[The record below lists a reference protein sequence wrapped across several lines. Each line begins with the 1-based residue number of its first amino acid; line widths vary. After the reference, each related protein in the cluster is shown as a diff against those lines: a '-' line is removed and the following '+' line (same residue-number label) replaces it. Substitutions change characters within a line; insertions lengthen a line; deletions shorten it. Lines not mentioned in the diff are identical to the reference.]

1 MRIPAAL
8 VALPLLCG
16 SATGLLVAGHSSGS
30 LALCAA
36 AAALLALIA
45 SAAWFGDEDAEG
57 VASAVAIGCLLAGVS
72 LGVTGARDAYT
83 PPLLTW
89 FDARAAGDRD
99 GPVAVEGH
107 LREDAAVTPFGVSL
121 TMDVTRPARGGARI
135 SIGGLGAPE
144 HVGEWR
150 AGRVLRMAALLRRP
164 TSYGNPGL
172 PDDTRTLA
180 RRGIVLV
187 GSVKSAALVEV
198 GGEGAAIPEAAASA
212 RRWCRV
218 RLSRYVGGW
227 SERSGAIAAA
237 ILIGDRTGLSDEDER
252 RLQEAGTYHVIAIS
266 GGNIAILTAILLL
279 VLRAMQL
286 DARISSALVIVTLM
300 FYGQVASGGASVSR
314 AVTAACVYLA
324 GRIIDHRG
332 PPLNTLAV
340 AAASALAVSPLAAFD
355 GGFILSFGA
364 TLGILLG
371 APRLW
376 KHASVVLAFR
386 VRPDSAFRVASRSRR
401 RAFREAGQGF
411 RGLAVALAETV
422 GPTALRL
429 LRPALGLLIATVCAE
444 IALAPV
450 SAVLFSRITVAGLV
464 LNFAAIPLMTITQAA
479 AMATLAATL
488 VNDRLAQACGFV
500 AHLGATG
507 LLRSAALVDLAPW
520 LSRDLVPPAWWLV
533 GAYYACCIWLLAS
546 PRQGRLAAGALTCA
560 GALMFAAPRVVTQ
573 SRILPPLPGILRVA
587 FFDVG
592 EGDAALIALPD
603 RRNLLVDAGGLAG
616 GAFDVGE
623 RVVAPALRM
632 FGVRRIDTLVLTH
645 GDLDHI
651 GGAAAILRRFSPR
664 VVWEGVPV
672 PRHQSLHELA
682 MQAAA
687 AGVSW
692 RTVVAGDSERAGG
705 VDIRVLH
712 PPLPGWE
719 RQRVR
724 NEDSV
729 VLELRFGDVAIVL
742 PGDIAQE
749 GERNVAPR
757 LSRAPITILKA
768 PHHGSAYSS
777 TARLLDTAR
786 PAAVVFSEG
795 RGNRFGHPAP
805 SVLQRYRERNALIFR
820 TDEDGA
826 VVLETDGHEVRFS
839 TWAGRKGV
847 INQQRSPSR

>member
-1 MRIPAAL
+1 MRTPAAL

-16 SATGLLVAGHSSGS
+16 SATGLLVAEHSSGS
-30 LALCAA
+30 LPLRAA

-45 SAAWFGDEDAEG
+45 SAAWFGEEDAES
-57 VASAVAIGCLLAGVS
+57 VACAVAIGGLLAGVS
-72 LGVTGARDAYT
+72 LGVTGGRDAYG
-83 PPLLTW
+83 PPLFAW

-121 TMDVTRPARGGARI
+121 TMDVTGPARGGARL

-144 HVGEWR
+144 RVDGWR

-164 TSYGNPGL
+164 TWYGNPGL
-172 PDDTRTLA
+172 PDDRRTLA

-198 GGEGAAIPEAAASA
+198 GGEGTAIQEAAASA
-212 RRWCRV
+212 RRWCRL

-227 SERSGAIAAA
+227 SERSGAIASA

-286 DARISSALVIVTLM
+286 GARISSALVIATLL

-332 PPLNTLAV
+332 PPLNILAV
-340 AAASALAVSPLAAFD
+340 AAAWALAVSPLAAFD

-376 KHASVVLAFR
+376 KRASVVLVFR
-386 VRPDSAFRVASRSRR
+386 VRPDSAL
-401 RAFREAGQGF
+401 RATSALREGGQGVG
-411 RGLAVALAETV
+411 GLAVALAV
-422 GPTALRL
+422 AVRSAALGL

-444 IALAPV
+444 IALAPA

-533 GAYYACCIWLLAS
+533 CAYYACCIWLLAS
-546 PRQGRLAAGALTCA
+546 PRQVRVAAGALTCA
-560 GALMFAAPRVVTQ
+560 GALMFAGPRVVMQ

-616 GAFDVGE
+616 GAFDMGE

-672 PRHQSLHELA
+672 PRHQGLHALA

-687 AGVSW
+687 AGLSW
-692 RTVVAGDSERAGG
+692 RTVVAGDRERAGG

-749 GERNVAPR
+749 GERNVAPL
-757 LSRAPITILKA
+757 LSRAPITVLKA

-777 TARLLDTAR
+777 TTAFLDTAR

-805 SVLQRYRERNALIFR
+805 SVLQRYRERNAVIFR

-826 VVLETDGHEVRFS
+826 IVLDTDGHEVRFS
-839 TWAGRKGV
+839 TWGGKKGV
-847 INQQRSPSR
+847 INQHSPSR